1 MELVVTPTLNSEPQ
15 KLSCNGLGFWPQVK
29 WLSGSQHHSVS
40 SDDIS
45 MRADGRV
52 AVSSHLSIPLTEWKT
67 GKDFTCQISD
77 ETTPNGVSKSI
88 SLCSGK
94 VETIG
99 KEHS

>member
-1 MELVVTPTLNSEPQ
+1 MELVVAPTLNSEPQ
-15 KLSCNGLGFWPQVK
+15 KLSCNGLGFRPQVK
-29 WLSGSQHHSVS
+29 WLSGSQHHPAS
-40 SDDIS
+40 SEES
-45 MRADGRV
+45 WMRADGRV
-52 AVSSHLSIPLTEWKT
+52 AVSSHLSILLTEWKT

-77 ETTPNGVSKSI
+77 KTTQNVVSKNI